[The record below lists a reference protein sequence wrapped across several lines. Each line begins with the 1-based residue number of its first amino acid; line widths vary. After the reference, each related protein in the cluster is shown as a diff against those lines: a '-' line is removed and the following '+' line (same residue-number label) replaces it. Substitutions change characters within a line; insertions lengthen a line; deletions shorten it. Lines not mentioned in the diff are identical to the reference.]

1 MTDGMSLFP
10 VPTEQSLVAAE
21 ETAAAWIDGREDPD
35 ELRRAHALL
44 EAWRQHYM
52 RGSAEADAAKRLHL
66 RAERRLGML
75 LPKRRPGRPAKS
87 EQVVQISAAE
97 RVAESRARALASVPS
112 DLFEEE
118 LAKPKPSRE
127 RILAKALTREPTA
140 DPALD
145 ESRRLL
151 KVVWYPPRDSW
162 PDRFEMEHLNAG
174 AISTIEEE
182 IATLRKWATAWEAAL
197 ASSRNLRPMQ

>member
-1 MTDGMSLFP
+1 MTDGLTLFP
-10 VPTEQSLVAAE
+10 VPTEQSLVASE
-21 ETAAAWIDGREDPD
+21 ETAAEWIDSREDPD
-35 ELRRAHALL
+35 ELRRAQALL

-87 EQVVQISAAE
+87 SRPVTVSGAE
-97 RVAESRARALASVPS
+97 RVAESRARALASVPEQ
-112 DLFEEE
+112 LFEEE

-127 RILAKALTREPTA
+127 RILAKALTTEQTI
-140 DPALD
+140 DPVLD
-145 ESRRLL
+145 ESRRLVR
-151 KVVWYPPRDSW
+151 VVWYPPRDSW

-174 AISTIEEE
+174 AITTIEEN
-182 IATLRKWATAWEAAL
+182 IDTLRKWAAAWEAAL
-197 ASSRNLRPMQ
+197 ASSRKLRRVQ